1 MLNFIASFLGCIIGC
16 ILGNKIADKTLNR
29 KGGQYY
35 RNNRMWKED
44 FRMITKIIIIL
55 SFIIAL
61 ILFIISFTHQ
71 EEDFIIKI
79 VLGSG
84 LSILGF
90 LLSFIIIGFITNIV
104 ATFKGDYAAI
114 SIQPLKAIDID
125 EDLHG
130 SFFLGCG
137 SINSADKF
145 IYIAKV
151 DNLGYKVQEVDIDD
165 CYIVEEN
172 IEQPYLEISN
182 IKWRDWVV
190 TSKDR
195 YIFHIPPNSIK
206 ENYEVNIND

>member
-1 MLNFIASFLGCIIGC
+1 
-16 ILGNKIADKTLNR
+16 
-29 KGGQYY
+29 
-35 RNNRMWKED
+35 
-44 FRMITKIIIIL
+44 MITKIAIIL

-79 VLGSG
+79 ILGSG

-90 LLSFIIIGFITNIV
+90 LLSFIIIGFIIDMV
-104 ATFKGDYAAI
+104 AAFKGDYVII
-114 SIQPLKAIDID
+114 STQPLKAIGID

-137 SINSADKF
+137 SINSEDKF

-190 TSKDR
+190 TSNDR

>member
-1 MLNFIASFLGCIIGC
+1 
-16 ILGNKIADKTLNR
+16 
-29 KGGQYY
+29 
-35 RNNRMWKED
+35 
-44 FRMITKIIIIL
+44 MITKITIIL

-61 ILFIISFTHQ
+61 ILFIISFTNQ
-71 EEDFIIKI
+71 EEGFIIKI
-79 VLGSG
+79 ILDSG

-90 LLSFIIIGFITNIV
+90 LLSFMIIAFITDIV
-104 ATFKGDYAAI
+104 ATFKGDYTTI
-114 SIQPLKAIDID
+114 STQPLKAIGID

-137 SINSADKF
+137 SINSEDKF

-151 DNLGYKVQEVDIDD
+151 DNLGYKIQEVDIDN
-165 CYIVEEN
+165 CYIIEED

-182 IKWRDWVV
+182 VKWRDWVI
-190 TSKDR
+190 KFFDNR

>member
-1 MLNFIASFLGCIIGC
+1 
-16 ILGNKIADKTLNR
+16 
-29 KGGQYY
+29 
-35 RNNRMWKED
+35 
-44 FRMITKIIIIL
+44 MITKIVIIL

-71 EEDFIIKI
+71 EESFIIKI
-79 VLGSG
+79 ILDSG
-84 LSILGF
+84 LSLLGF
-90 LLSFIIIGFITNIV
+90 LLSFMIIAFIIDMI
-104 ATFKGDYAAI
+104 AAFKGDYAII
-114 SIQPLKAIDID
+114 STQPLKAIGID

-137 SINSADKF
+137 SINSEDKF

-151 DNLGYKVQEVDIDD
+151 DNLGYKMQEVDIDN
-165 CYIVEEN
+165 CYIIEED

-182 IKWRDWVV
+182 VKWRDWVIK
-190 TSKDR
+190 SFENR

>member
-1 MLNFIASFLGCIIGC
+1 
-16 ILGNKIADKTLNR
+16 
-29 KGGQYY
+29 
-35 RNNRMWKED
+35 
-44 FRMITKIIIIL
+44 MITKIVIIL

-61 ILFIISFTHQ
+61 ILFIISFKYRKGS
-71 EEDFIIKI
+71 FIIKI
-79 VLGSG
+79 ILGSG

-90 LLSFIIIGFITNIV
+90 LLSFMITDMI
-104 ATFKGDYAAI
+104 AAFQGDYTTI
-114 SIQPLKAIDID
+114 STQPLKAIGID

-137 SINSADKF
+137 SINSKDKF

-182 IKWRDWVV
+182 IKWRDWV
-190 TSKDR
+190 TKYFDNR
-195 YIFHIPPNSIK
+195 YIFHIPSNSIK

>member
-1 MLNFIASFLGCIIGC
+1 
-16 ILGNKIADKTLNR
+16 
-29 KGGQYY
+29 
-35 RNNRMWKED
+35 
-44 FRMITKIIIIL
+44 MITKIVIIL

-71 EEDFIIKI
+71 EESFIIKI
-79 VLGSG
+79 ILDSG
-84 LSILGF
+84 LSLLGF
-90 LLSFIIIGFITNIV
+90 LLSFMIIAFIINMI
-104 ATFKGDYAAI
+104 AAFQGDYATI
-114 SIQPLKAIDID
+114 STQPIKAIGID

-137 SINSADKF
+137 SINSEDKF

-151 DNLGYKVQEVDIDD
+151 DNLGYKVQEVDIGD

-182 IKWRDWVV
+182 VKWRDWV
-190 TSKDR
+190 TKYFKNR

>member
-1 MLNFIASFLGCIIGC
+1 
-16 ILGNKIADKTLNR
+16 
-29 KGGQYY
+29 
-35 RNNRMWKED
+35 
-44 FRMITKIIIIL
+44 MITKIVIVL

-61 ILFIISFTHQ
+61 ILFIILFIYQ
-71 EEDFIIKI
+71 EEGFIIKI
-79 VLGSG
+79 ILGSG

-104 ATFKGDYAAI
+104 ATFRGNYVII
-114 SIQPLKAIDID
+114 STQPLKTISID
-125 EDLHG
+125 EDLHS

-137 SINSADKF
+137 SINSEDKI

-151 DNLGYKVQEVDIDD
+151 DNLGYKIQEVNIDN
-165 CYIVEEN
+165 CYIVEED

-190 TSKDR
+190 TSNDR

>member
-1 MLNFIASFLGCIIGC
+1 
-16 ILGNKIADKTLNR
+16 
-29 KGGQYY
+29 
-35 RNNRMWKED
+35 
-44 FRMITKIIIIL
+44 MITKIAIIL

-61 ILFIISFTHQ
+61 ILFIISFKYQ
-71 EEDFIIKI
+71 EDKFIIKI
-79 VLGSG
+79 IS
-84 LSILGF
+84 SSAIFILGF

-104 ATFKGDYAAI
+104 ATFRGDYVII
-114 SIQPLKAIDID
+114 STQPLKAIGID

-137 SINSADKF
+137 SINSEDKF

-151 DNLGYKVQEVDIDD
+151 DNLGYKIQEVDIDN
-165 CYIVEEN
+165 CYIVEED

-182 IKWRDWVV
+182 IKWRDWIV
-190 TSKDR
+190 TSKDK

>member
-1 MLNFIASFLGCIIGC
+1 
-16 ILGNKIADKTLNR
+16 
-29 KGGQYY
+29 
-35 RNNRMWKED
+35 
-44 FRMITKIIIIL
+44 MITKIAIIL

-61 ILFIISFTHQ
+61 ILFIILFTHQ
-71 EEDFIIKI
+71 EEGFIIKI
-79 VLGSG
+79 ILDSG

-90 LLSFIIIGFITNIV
+90 LLSFIIIAFIINMI
-104 ATFKGDYAAI
+104 AAFQGDYATI
-114 SIQPLKAIDID
+114 STQPIKAIGID

-137 SINSADKF
+137 SINSEDKF

-182 IKWRDWVV
+182 VKWRDWV
-190 TSKDR
+190 TKYFDNR

>member
-1 MLNFIASFLGCIIGC
+1 
-16 ILGNKIADKTLNR
+16 
-29 KGGQYY
+29 
-35 RNNRMWKED
+35 
-44 FRMITKIIIIL
+44 MITKIIIAL

-71 EEDFIIKI
+71 EEGFIIKI
-79 VLGSG
+79 ILGSG

-90 LLSFIIIGFITNIV
+90 LLSFMIITFIIDMI
-104 ATFKGDYAAI
+104 AAFKGDYTTI
-114 SIQPLKAIDID
+114 STQPLKAISTD
-125 EDLHG
+125 ENLHS

-137 SINSADKF
+137 SINSEDKF

-151 DNLGYKVQEVDIDD
+151 DNLGYKIQEVDIDN
-165 CYIVEEN
+165 CYIIEED

-182 IKWRDWVV
+182 VKWRDWV
-190 TSKDR
+190 TKYFENR

>member
-1 MLNFIASFLGCIIGC
+1 
-16 ILGNKIADKTLNR
+16 
-29 KGGQYY
+29 
-35 RNNRMWKED
+35 
-44 FRMITKIIIIL
+44 MITKIVIIL

-61 ILFIISFTHQ
+61 ILFIISFKHQ
-71 EEDFIIKI
+71 EEGFIIKI
-79 VLGSG
+79 ILSSG

-104 ATFKGDYAAI
+104 ATFRGDYVII
-114 SIQPLKAIDID
+114 STQSLKAIGID
-125 EDLHG
+125 EDLHS

-137 SINSADKF
+137 SINSEDKF
-145 IYIAKV
+145 IYITKV
-151 DNLGYKVQEVDIDD
+151 DNLGYKVQEIDIDK
-165 CYIVEEN
+165 CYIIEEN

-190 TSKDR
+190 TSTGR

>member
-1 MLNFIASFLGCIIGC
+1 MIA
-16 ILGNKIADKTLNR
+16 
-29 KGGQYY
+29 
-35 RNNRMWKED
+35 
-44 FRMITKIIIIL
+44 KIIIIL

-61 ILFIISFTHQ
+61 ILFIISFIIYK
-71 EEDFIIKI
+71 EDGFIIKTI
-79 VLGSG
+79 FS
-84 LSILGF
+84 SAMFILGF
-90 LLSFIIIGFITNIV
+90 LLSFIIIGFIINII
-104 ATFKGDYAAI
+104 AESQGDYVTI
-114 SIQPLKAIDID
+114 STQSLKAIGID

-130 SFFLGCG
+130 RFFLGCG
-137 SINSADKF
+137 SVNSEDKF

-151 DNLGYKVQEVDIDD
+151 DNLGYKIQEVDIND
-165 CYIVEEN
+165 CYIVEED

>member
-1 MLNFIASFLGCIIGC
+1 
-16 ILGNKIADKTLNR
+16 
-29 KGGQYY
+29 
-35 RNNRMWKED
+35 
-44 FRMITKIIIIL
+44 MITKIVIIL

-61 ILFIISFTHQ
+61 ILFIISKHQ
-71 EEDFIIKI
+71 EESFI
-79 VLGSG
+79 LSSG
-84 LSILGF
+84 LFILGF

-104 ATFKGDYAAI
+104 AIFQGDYVTI
-114 SIQPLKAIDID
+114 SAQPLKAIGID

-137 SINSADKF
+137 SINSEDKF

-151 DNLGYKVQEVDIDD
+151 DNLGYKIQEVDIND

-195 YIFHIPPNSIK
+195 YIFHIPSNSIK

>member
-1 MLNFIASFLGCIIGC
+1 M
-16 ILGNKIADKTLNR
+16 
-29 KGGQYY
+29 
-35 RNNRMWKED
+35 
-44 FRMITKIIIIL
+44 
-55 SFIIAL
+55 IIA
-61 ILFIISFTHQ
+61 
-71 EEDFIIKI
+71 
-79 VLGSG
+79 
-84 LSILGF
+84 
-90 LLSFIIIGFITNIV
+90 FITDMV
-104 ATFKGDYAAI
+104 AAFKGDYTTI
-114 SIQPLKAIDID
+114 STQPLKAISID
-125 EDLHG
+125 ENLHS

-182 IKWRDWVV
+182 IKWRDWV
-190 TSKDR
+190 TKYFDNR

>member
-1 MLNFIASFLGCIIGC
+1 MIA
-16 ILGNKIADKTLNR
+16 KIV
-29 KGGQYY
+29 
-35 RNNRMWKED
+35 
-44 FRMITKIIIIL
+44 IIL

-61 ILFIISFTHQ
+61 ILFIISFKYQ
-71 EEDFIIKI
+71 EDGFIIRI
-79 VLGSG
+79 ISSSTI
-84 LSILGF
+84 SILGL
-90 LLSFIIIGFITNIV
+90 LLSFIIIGFITNII
-104 ATFKGDYAAI
+104 AAFKGDYITI
-114 SIQPLKAIDID
+114 STQPLKAIGID

-130 SFFLGCG
+130 RFFLGCG
-137 SINSADKF
+137 SINSEDKF

-151 DNLGYKVQEVDIDD
+151 DNLGYKIQEVDIND
-165 CYIVEEN
+165 CYIVEED

>member
-1 MLNFIASFLGCIIGC
+1 
-16 ILGNKIADKTLNR
+16 
-29 KGGQYY
+29 
-35 RNNRMWKED
+35 
-44 FRMITKIIIIL
+44 MITKIVIIL

-61 ILFIISFTHQ
+61 ILFIISFPHQ
-71 EEDFIIKI
+71 EEGFIIKI
-79 VLGSG
+79 ILGSG

-90 LLSFIIIGFITNIV
+90 LLSFIIIAFIINKI
-104 ATFKGDYAAI
+104 ATFQGDYATI
-114 SIQPLKAIDID
+114 STQPLKTIGID
-125 EDLHG
+125 EDLQG

-137 SINSADKF
+137 SINSEDKF
-145 IYIAKV
+145 IYIVKV

-190 TSKDR
+190 TSNDR

>member
-1 MLNFIASFLGCIIGC
+1 MIS
-16 ILGNKIADKTLNR
+16 KIA
-29 KGGQYY
+29 
-35 RNNRMWKED
+35 
-44 FRMITKIIIIL
+44 IIL

-61 ILFIISFTHQ
+61 ILFIILFTHQ
-71 EEDFIIKI
+71 EESFIIRI
-79 VLGSG
+79 ILDSG

-90 LLSFIIIGFITNIV
+90 LLSFIIIAFIINKI
-104 ATFKGDYAAI
+104 AAFQGDYATI
-114 SIQPLKAIDID
+114 STQPLKAIGID
-125 EDLHG
+125 EDLQG

-137 SINSADKF
+137 SINSEDKF
-145 IYIAKV
+145 IYIVKV

-190 TSKDR
+190 TSNDR

>member
-1 MLNFIASFLGCIIGC
+1 
-16 ILGNKIADKTLNR
+16 
-29 KGGQYY
+29 
-35 RNNRMWKED
+35 
-44 FRMITKIIIIL
+44 MITKIIIIL

-79 VLGSG
+79 TLGSG

-90 LLSFIIIGFITNIV
+90 LLSFMIIAFITDIV
-104 ATFKGDYAAI
+104 ATFKGDYTTI
-114 SIQPLKAIDID
+114 STQPLKAIGID

-137 SINSADKF
+137 SINSEDKF

-151 DNLGYKVQEVDIDD
+151 DNLGYKIQEIDIDN
-165 CYIVEEN
+165 CYIVEED

-182 IKWRDWVV
+182 VKWRDWVI
-190 TSKDR
+190 KYFDDR

>member
-1 MLNFIASFLGCIIGC
+1 
-16 ILGNKIADKTLNR
+16 
-29 KGGQYY
+29 
-35 RNNRMWKED
+35 
-44 FRMITKIIIIL
+44 MITKIIIAL

-61 ILFIISFTHQ
+61 FLFIISFKHQ
-71 EEDFIIKI
+71 EEGFIIRI
-79 VLGSG
+79 ISSSTI
-84 LSILGF
+84 SILGL
-90 LLSFIIIGFITNIV
+90 LLSFIMICFITNMV
-104 ATFKGDYAAI
+104 AAFQGDYVTI
-114 SIQPLKAIDID
+114 LTQPLKAIGID

-137 SINSADKF
+137 SINSEDKF

-151 DNLGYKVQEVDIDD
+151 DNLGYKIQEVDIDN
-165 CYIVEEN
+165 CYIVEED

>member
-1 MLNFIASFLGCIIGC
+1 
-16 ILGNKIADKTLNR
+16 
-29 KGGQYY
+29 
-35 RNNRMWKED
+35 
-44 FRMITKIIIIL
+44 MITKIAIIL

-61 ILFIISFTHQ
+61 ILFIILFTHQ
-71 EEDFIIKI
+71 EESFIIRI
-79 VLGSG
+79 ILDSG

-90 LLSFIIIGFITNIV
+90 LLSFIIIAFIINKI
-104 ATFKGDYAAI
+104 AAFQGDYATI
-114 SIQPLKAIDID
+114 STQPLKAIGID
-125 EDLHG
+125 EDLQG

-137 SINSADKF
+137 SINSEDKF
-145 IYIAKV
+145 IYIVKV

-182 IKWRDWVV
+182 IKWLDWVV

>member
-1 MLNFIASFLGCIIGC
+1 
-16 ILGNKIADKTLNR
+16 
-29 KGGQYY
+29 
-35 RNNRMWKED
+35 
-44 FRMITKIIIIL
+44 MITKIVIIL

-71 EEDFIIKI
+71 EEGFIIKI
-79 VLGSG
+79 ILGSG

-104 ATFKGDYAAI
+104 AIFKGDYATI

-137 SINSADKF
+137 SINSEDKF

-182 IKWRDWVV
+182 IKWRDWV
-190 TSKDR
+190 TKYFKDR

>member
-1 MLNFIASFLGCIIGC
+1 
-16 ILGNKIADKTLNR
+16 
-29 KGGQYY
+29 
-35 RNNRMWKED
+35 
-44 FRMITKIIIIL
+44 MITKIAIIL

-61 ILFIISFTHQ
+61 ILFIILFTHQ
-71 EEDFIIKI
+71 EEGFIIKI
-79 VLGSG
+79 ILDSG

-90 LLSFIIIGFITNIV
+90 LLSFIIIAFIINKI
-104 ATFKGDYAAI
+104 AAFQGDYATI
-114 SIQPLKAIDID
+114 STQPLKAIGID
-125 EDLHG
+125 EDLDG
-130 SFFLGCG
+130 NFFLGCG
-137 SINSADKF
+137 SINSEDKF

>member
-1 MLNFIASFLGCIIGC
+1 
-16 ILGNKIADKTLNR
+16 
-29 KGGQYY
+29 
-35 RNNRMWKED
+35 
-44 FRMITKIIIIL
+44 MITKIAIIL

-71 EEDFIIKI
+71 EEGFIIKI
-79 VLGSG
+79 ILDSG

-90 LLSFIIIGFITNIV
+90 LLSFMIIAFITDIV
-104 ATFKGDYAAI
+104 ATFKGDYTTI
-114 SIQPLKAIDID
+114 STQPLKAIGID

-137 SINSADKF
+137 SINSEDKF

-151 DNLGYKVQEVDIDD
+151 DNLGYKIQEVDIDD

-182 IKWRDWVV
+182 IKWRDWVI
-190 TSKDR
+190 KFFDNR

>member
-1 MLNFIASFLGCIIGC
+1 
-16 ILGNKIADKTLNR
+16 
-29 KGGQYY
+29 
-35 RNNRMWKED
+35 
-44 FRMITKIIIIL
+44 MITKIVVIL

-61 ILFIISFTHQ
+61 ILFIISFKYQ
-71 EEDFIIKI
+71 EEGFIIRI
-79 VLGSG
+79 ILSSTI
-84 LSILGF
+84 SILGL
-90 LLSFIIIGFITNIV
+90 LLSFIMIGFITNMV
-104 ATFKGDYAAI
+104 AVFKGDYVII
-114 SIQPLKAIDID
+114 STQPLKAIGID

-137 SINSADKF
+137 SINSEDKF

-151 DNLGYKVQEVDIDD
+151 DNLGYKIQEVDIDN
-165 CYIVEEN
+165 CYIVEED

>member
-1 MLNFIASFLGCIIGC
+1 
-16 ILGNKIADKTLNR
+16 
-29 KGGQYY
+29 
-35 RNNRMWKED
+35 
-44 FRMITKIIIIL
+44 MITKIIIAL

-71 EEDFIIKI
+71 EEGFIIKI
-79 VLGSG
+79 ILGSG

-90 LLSFIIIGFITNIV
+90 LLSFMIIAFIIDMI
-104 ATFKGDYAAI
+104 AAFKGDYTTI
-114 SIQPLKAIDID
+114 STQPLKAIGMD
-125 EDLHG
+125 ENLHS

-137 SINSADKF
+137 SINSEDKF

-151 DNLGYKVQEVDIDD
+151 DNLGYKIQEIDIDN
-165 CYIVEEN
+165 CYIIEED

-182 IKWRDWVV
+182 VKWRDWV
-190 TSKDR
+190 TKYFENR

>member
-1 MLNFIASFLGCIIGC
+1 
-16 ILGNKIADKTLNR
+16 
-29 KGGQYY
+29 
-35 RNNRMWKED
+35 
-44 FRMITKIIIIL
+44 MITKIVIML

-61 ILFIISFTHQ
+61 ILFIISKYQ
-71 EEDFIIKI
+71 EESFI
-79 VLGSG
+79 LSSG

-90 LLSFIIIGFITNIV
+90 LLSFMIIAFITDIV
-104 ATFKGDYAAI
+104 ATFKGDYTTI
-114 SIQPLKAIDID
+114 STQPLKTIGID

-137 SINSADKF
+137 SINSEDKF

-182 IKWRDWVV
+182 VKWRDWVV

>member
-1 MLNFIASFLGCIIGC
+1 
-16 ILGNKIADKTLNR
+16 
-29 KGGQYY
+29 
-35 RNNRMWKED
+35 
-44 FRMITKIIIIL
+44 MITKIAIIL

-61 ILFIISFTHQ
+61 ILFIILFTHQ
-71 EEDFIIKI
+71 EESFIIKI
-79 VLGSG
+79 ILDSG

-90 LLSFIIIGFITNIV
+90 LLSFMIIAFIINMI
-104 ATFKGDYAAI
+104 AAFQGDYATI
-114 SIQPLKAIDID
+114 STQPIKAIGID

-137 SINSADKF
+137 SINSEDKF